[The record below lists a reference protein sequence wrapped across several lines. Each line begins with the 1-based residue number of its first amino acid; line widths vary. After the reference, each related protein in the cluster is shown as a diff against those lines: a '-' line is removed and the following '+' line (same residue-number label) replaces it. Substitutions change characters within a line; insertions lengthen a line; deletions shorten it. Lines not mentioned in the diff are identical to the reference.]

1 MKTLNLQKAAIL
13 LSICVLA
20 SCASPRETSQSLT
33 RKILKQLPV
42 PNRATLLHISEFER
56 VSKTGM
62 GTHFG
67 VEGLYGSNAE
77 YNHILEEY
85 RDLLTVQ
92 GWQKD
97 DHLENQLRF
106 RSLDYKA
113 VEIVIANV
121 AGFEEDYADILAEVS
136 EDTLRE
142 YSTLYVVN
150 VSHYPFD

>member
-1 MKTLNLQKAAIL
+1 MKTLNFQKAVIL
-13 LSICVLA
+13 LSICALA
-20 SCASPRETSQSLT
+20 SCAPPRETSQSLT
-33 RKILKQLPV
+33 REILEQLPV
-42 PNRATLLHISEFER
+42 PDGATLLHMSEFER

-85 RDLLTVQ
+85 RHLLTAR
-92 GWQKD
+92 GWQEYD
-97 DHLENQLRF
+97 YLENQLRF
-106 RSLDYKA
+106 RNPDYEA
-113 VEIVIANV
+113 VEIIIANV
-121 AGFEEDYADILAEVS
+121 VGFEEYYTEMLVEVN

-150 VSHYPFD
+150 VSHHPFD

>member
-1 MKTLNLQKAAIL
+1 MKPLNSRKVVALFL
-13 LSICVLA
+13 ICGLVA
-20 SCASPRETSQSLT
+20 CASPRQTSQALT
-33 RKILKQLPV
+33 REILEQLPI
-42 PNRATLLHISEFER
+42 PDGAALLHISEFER
-56 VSKTGM
+56 ISKTGM

-85 RDLLTVQ
+85 RDLLIAQ
-92 GWQKD
+92 GWQQD

-121 AGFEEDYADILAEVS
+121 AGFEEYYAEILAEVD
-136 EDTLRE
+136 EGTLIE
-142 YSTLYVVN
+142 YNTLYVVN
-150 VSHYPFD
+150 ISHHPFD